1 MRINILRLTFEFS
14 YPTIYDYKQ
23 LKKFI
28 NVISRPNLKINMEDI
43 NYYNEPNPH
52 NTYKELDI
60 LRSNV
65 VVYNNKNK
73 IVKELDNKIEENE
86 KLMYKKI

>member
-1 MRINILRLTFEFS
+1 MRINILRLTFEFRYS
-14 YPTIYDYKQ
+14 TIYDYKQ
-23 LKKFI
+23 LKNFI

-43 NYYNEPNPH
+43 TYYNEPNPH
-52 NTYKELDI
+52 NIYKELDV

-65 VVYNNKNK
+65 VVYNNINK